1 MYITDPHDMTLAVKV
16 ALKPSTIN
24 QSISQIYS
32 MFLIYFF
39 SLFLQLI
46 GNIGTVDFNG
56 TVCDPEM
63 LKKYLLFPKEVD
75 IDQISQSLCGIND
88 SLISNI
94 TNDLV
99 RMLDIPNIIRLV
111 CIQYHFSSH
120 CFFFFQNSP
129 PSV

>member
-1 MYITDPHDMTLAVKV
+1 
-16 ALKPSTIN
+16 
-24 QSISQIYS
+24 
-32 MFLIYFF
+32 MFLIFFF

-63 LKKYLLFPKEVD
+63 LKKYLLFPREVD
-75 IDQISQSLCGIND
+75 IEQISQSLCGIND
-88 SLISNI
+88 TLISNI

-111 CIQYHFSSH
+111 CIQNQSPSHCLFSSPEH
-120 CFFFFQNSP
+120 EVLMVSFCDRSMSVVGR
-129 PSV
+129 PSCVVRRPQFL